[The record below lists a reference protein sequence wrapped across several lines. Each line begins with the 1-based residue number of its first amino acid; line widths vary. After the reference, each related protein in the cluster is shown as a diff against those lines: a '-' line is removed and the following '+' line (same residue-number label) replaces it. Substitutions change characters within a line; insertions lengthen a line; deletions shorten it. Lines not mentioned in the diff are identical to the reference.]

1 VYTSV
6 ASRRK
11 GFTECLEQRFR
22 VLNLPQDFRI
32 TLKFSERSPWHTL
45 HRIDRCVE
53 FAGKP
58 TLLRFVGTNPKRS
71 SFQIALFAQEI
82 FARHRVGKNLAP
94 LPEVLGIRDPCPT
107 PPRYT
112 RPGKRRLRPDPR
124 PPARVRS
131 SHRSLDAESRRAWGA
146 ISQSSCGQSPSHV
159 QRLGGPAHSEGRI
172 HRPFQ
177 SRPRLQDLSVSTPG
191 NAHDSVRSSSQS
203 TWSRRSANS
212 QVPSTLAKVSR

>member
-1 VYTSV
+1 
-6 ASRRK
+6 
-11 GFTECLEQRFR
+11 
-22 VLNLPQDFRI
+22 
-32 TLKFSERSPWHTL
+32 
-45 HRIDRCVE
+45 
-53 FAGKP
+53 
-58 TLLRFVGTNPKRS
+58 LRFVGTNPKRS

-94 LPEVLGIRDPCPT
+94 L
-107 PPRYT
+107 
-112 RPGKRRLRPDPR
+112 
-124 PPARVRS
+124 PARVRS

-203 TWSRRSANS
+203 T
-212 QVPSTLAKVSR
+212 